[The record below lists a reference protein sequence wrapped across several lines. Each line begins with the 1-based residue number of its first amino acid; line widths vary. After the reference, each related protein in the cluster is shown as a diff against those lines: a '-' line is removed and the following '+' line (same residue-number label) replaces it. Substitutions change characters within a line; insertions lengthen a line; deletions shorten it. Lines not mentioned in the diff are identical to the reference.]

1 MKNTLT
7 ILLSGLLLCGC
18 SQKQG
23 SSSGSA
29 IDRIQAGQDT
39 AFGDSVVLHVA
50 KRDGTSLEGVSISA
64 KLPNGQTQ
72 TLTADTATLSAV
84 TNTPGVVEWIVTLHG
99 AKSDG
104 TVVGELPIGLGK

>member
-1 MKNTLT
+1 MKTT
-7 ILLSGLLLCGC
+7 SIIVLSGLLLCGC

-23 SSSGSA
+23 SA
-29 IDRIQAGQDT
+29 IDRIQAGKDT

-64 KLPNGQTQ
+64 KLPSGQTQ